1 MICSLGCFLLGEGR
15 GSFATNCI
23 HLFLKGEKK
32 VLNLGVDLDINYVDL
47 SVVLIALLLQSPNL

>member
-1 MICSLGCFLLGEGR
+1 MICSLGCFLLGKGR